1 MKYIDT
7 IKFLITHFIPH
18 SVA

>member
-7 IKFLITHFIPH
+7 ER
-18 SVA
+18 